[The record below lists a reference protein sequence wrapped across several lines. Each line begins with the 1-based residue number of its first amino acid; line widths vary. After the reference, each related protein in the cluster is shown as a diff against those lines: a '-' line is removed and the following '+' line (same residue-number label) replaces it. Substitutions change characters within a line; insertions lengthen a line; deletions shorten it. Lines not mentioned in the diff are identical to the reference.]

1 MTTMEGDERL
11 YRQQETPRG
20 LAITSENGQ
29 KRRRKGSIMIR
40 RGMPRIATT
49 STTAAGEL
57 LVACCTSVQVIKP
70 TINSYSYRRLIVGVQ
85 GVLLASTEQEE
96 MATPASLV
104 PTRYAATMKDCND
117 SSSNCDG

>member
-57 LVACCTSVQVIKP
+57 LVACCSTSNQTNHQQLQLQEVDSWC
-70 TINSYSYRRLIVGVQ
+70 TR
-85 GVLLASTEQEE
+85 ST
-96 MATPASLV
+96 TS
-104 PTRYAATMKDCND
+104 
-117 SSSNCDG
+117 